1 MFERGYIIQ
10 EQLMIIILNS
20 VIVSTVSD
28 TLGPFLSIDTHGPM
42 APDNRSSLEV

>member
-1 MFERGYIIQ
+1 MFELGHIIQ
-10 EQLMIIILNS
+10 ILKS

>member
-1 MFERGYIIQ
+1 MKHVMFELGHIIQ
-10 EQLMIIILNS
+10 ILKS